1 MRSTAVSTAL
11 LVALVSVGCDRGSAN
26 DAQLGAELERDLAAA
41 AAATVELANGAQ
53 GYKPMR
59 FVSEVEQIPTSKPA
73 PRRPKQQVEKAV
85 EEAPAE
91 HHAPSPE
98 PEPVAEP
105 VVETTVAEPAP
116 TPTTEET
123 IAADAPRV
131 PVVAPRP
138 APMPVDVP
146 ERGGSSGRARG
157 VDEGPDWGTVI
168 GVVIRGG
175 RVGDRHCPPRTR
187 GRNPFPYPNYEA
199 APPVLRPIVH
209 P

>member
-11 LVALVSVGCDRGSAN
+11 LVALVSASCDRGSA
-26 DAQLGAELERDLAAA
+26 DEAQLSAELERDLAAA

-53 GYKPMR
+53 GYQPMR

-73 PRRPKQQVEKAV
+73 PRQPRRQVDEPV
-85 EEAPAE
+85 EQAPAE
-91 HHAPSPE
+91 HHAPATEPE
-98 PEPVAEP
+98 PEPV
-105 VVETTVAEPAP
+105 VESTAAEPAP
-116 TPTTEET
+116 APTTEET
-123 IAADAPRV
+123 IVADAPRV
-131 PVVAPRP
+131 PIVAPRP

-146 ERGGSSGRARG
+146 ESGGSSGRARG

-175 RVGDRHCPPRTR
+175 RVGDRHCPPRPR
-187 GRNPFPYPNYEA
+187 GPIPFPYPNYETM
-199 APPVLRPIVH
+199 PPVLRPIIH